1 MRKQILL
8 FLLMLTLILPM
19 SASAKSGGTYTISKG
34 NWLVI
39 SLDKKY
45 KISKITNKNSKYFST
60 KKTTSTKIL
69 VRGKKKTNKK
79 AYKFTVTCKKSS
91 PVKEITYNIKVN

>member
-34 NWLVI
+34 KWLVI
-39 SLDKKY
+39 SLNNKY
-45 KISKITNKNSKYFST
+45 KINKITNKKSKYFST
-60 KKTTSTKIL
+60 QKTTSTKIM
-69 VRGKKKTNKK
+69 VKGKKKTNKK

-91 PVKEITYNIKVN
+91 PVKEITFNIKVD